1 MQLNKEQLLLVQL
14 GEEGAE
20 IAQAVSKALRFGLE
34 DDYKDGPTNKQK
46 LTQEVADLI
55 AVFNKLVMLGILD
68 DITHNQ
74 LLAKYDKIDK
84 YLEYSKNI
92 GVLNNEQ
99 KEENH

>member
-1 MQLNKEQLLLVQL
+1 MSDQLSKKQLLLIQL
-14 GEEGAE
+14 GEEAGE

-34 DDYKDGPTNKQK
+34 DSWKEGSNNRQK

-68 DITHNQ
+68 DITHDQ

-92 GVLNNEQ
+92 GVLNNE
-99 KEENH
+99 